1 MPAAMIATLC
11 AVSLAPGQDPQ
22 TDTKS
27 MDQTAVMRPSPA
39 KLAIWT
45 DRLGYPAESG
55 QLSVYLAMAPMGD
68 GVRYTEFT
76 YLENIATGRR
86 TYFAREADP
95 PRARDEIMDARGRM
109 SVRTFETRRVDTLA
123 PTRIWTGPVPQPGQW
138 QFVAELRSPDTT
150 EVVKT
155 AHAKFVVSE
164 GLPVAIGAGGT
175 DTEIA
180 VDTTWTAD
188 RIHAIRH
195 QVFVNAGA
203 TLTIEPG
210 TLVLARG
217 RNAVIVVERGG
228 RIMAE
233 GRRDAPIVMTCD
245 EPVGQR
251 SGGCWGGL
259 IVRGRAPVA
268 SGTALAVGVVPEAR
282 PAYGGD
288 DPADSSGA
296 LRYVRVE
303 FAGAGPGS
311 RAQPAGLGLHGVG
324 SGTAIDHV
332 QVHES
337 AGDGI
342 QFVGG
347 AANCTHCVSSG
358 AADDGLDW
366 AGGWQGTVQ
375 YVFLQ
380 QNPGQGD
387 CGIEAD
393 SAGQAS
399 RSEPRPS
406 PRLYN
411 LTLTGGP
418 QQAPE
423 SNAKGVG
430 IVLRGED
437 ALTARNLIVTGFP
450 AAAVR
455 LPDRSLPASI
465 SGASILENSILHAN
479 GTANGGGQ
487 AGAGVEPL
495 GSSSDADPLL
505 VNARYEA
512 NPDPRPK
519 LGSPALAIGAGTVP
533 PSDGT
538 LDPRG
543 QSIGAFSDSNW
554 LEEWTFFGDES
565 DYVPPE

>member
-1 MPAAMIATLC
+1 MIATLC

-86 TYFAREADP
+86 TYFAREAEP
-95 PRARDEIMDARGRM
+95 PRVRDEIMDARGRM

-195 QVFVNAGA
+195 QVFRQRGRDADDRTRDAGPRPRA
-203 TLTIEPG
+203 QRRHRRRERRPDHGGRAPRRADRDDLRRTGRPTIGRLLGRADRPRQS
-210 TLVLARG
+210 ARG
-217 RNAVIVVERGG
+217 VRDSLGRGRGSGGAAGVRRGRSRGLQRRAAIRAGRVRGG
-228 RIMAE
+228 RSRLASPAGRPGLARRRVGHGDRPCPGARE
-233 GRRDAPIVMTCD
+233 RGRRHPSSSAARPTARTACRAAPRTTGSIG
-245 EPVGQR
+245 PAA
-251 SGGCWGGL
+251 
-259 IVRGRAPVA
+259 GRALSSTSSCSRTPAKAIAA
-268 SGTALAVGVVPEAR
+268 SRRTAPDRR
-282 PAYGGD
+282 PARS
-288 DPADSSGA
+288 PA
-296 LRYVRVE
+296 RR
-303 FAGAGPGS
+303 PGS
-311 RAQPAGLGLHGVG
+311 
-324 SGTAIDHV
+324 T
-332 QVHES
+332 
-337 AGDGI
+337 
-342 QFVGG
+342 
-347 AANCTHCVSSG
+347 T
-358 AADDGLDW
+358 
-366 AGGWQGTVQ
+366 
-375 YVFLQ
+375 
-380 QNPGQGD
+380 
-387 CGIEAD
+387 
-393 SAGQAS
+393 S
-399 RSEPRPS
+399 RSPAARSKPR
-406 PRLYN
+406 R
-411 LTLTGGP
+411 
-418 QQAPE
+418 A
-423 SNAKGVG
+423 NAKGVG

-450 AAAVR
+450 AGRGPPAGSLTACLHSRREHTRELDPACQRRGPGRGRRRAPGQFLGRGPAAGERALRGQSGPAAEAR
-455 LPDRSLPASI
+455 L
-465 SGASILENSILHAN
+465 
-479 GTANGGGQ
+479 
-487 AGAGVEPL
+487 AGARDRCG
-495 GSSSDADPLL
+495 GNGAAIRT
-505 VNARYEA
+505 AR
-512 NPDPRPK
+512 
-519 LGSPALAIGAGTVP
+519 SI
-533 PSDGT
+533 
-538 LDPRG
+538 PRG